1 MANNLQK
8 QLFAKKFK
16 DAEEVLRAMDNRGSD
31 AAPDPESDGLG
42 ELPTFGCGG
51 IRPKRHARPAPVG
64 VNDSW
69 RKYFAVNEVLTIPER
84 NFKFNTYYKLPKA
97 TNAASIPIFIM
108 HHGAGSSGLTFA
120 PLADELYTRLDG
132 NCGVFSFDARGH
144 GETVPLD
151 TTSEIPYDLATFT
164 ADFEAVIKSLY
175 QRVLQHTIPQEKLSI
190 VLLGHSLGGSICTTV
205 FNTMDDILRSKVIGV
220 AIFDIVEEA
229 AIAALNN
236 MSHHLATTPT
246 AFANMREAIEYHID
260 KGLSNLRSSA
270 EVCVPAL
277 FHKTSRGTVVRI
289 TDLASFQK
297 YWHTWFVGLSSRF
310 VQMPT
315 SKLLVLAGS
324 DNLDKELIIGQM
336 QGKYQLVV
344 FQESG
349 HFIQEDAPS
358 KAAITLIEFW
368 RRNDNKNIVI
378 KTNWGQ
384 RN

>member
-16 DAEEVLRAMDNRGSD
+16 DAEEVLRTMDDQGND
-31 AAPDPESDGLG
+31 AAPDTESDDLG
-42 ELPTFGCGG
+42 ELPAFGCGG
-51 IRPKRHARPAPVG
+51 IRPRRHASSMPVG
-64 VNDSW
+64 DNDSW
-69 RKYFAVNEVLTIPER
+69 RKYFAVNEMFAIPER
-84 NFKFNTYYKLPKA
+84 NFKFNTYYKLPQT
-97 TNAASIPIFIM
+97 TNAASIPVFIM

-120 PLADELYTRLDG
+120 PLADELYTRLEG
-132 NCGVFSFDARGH
+132 KCGIFSFDARGH

-151 TTSEIPYDLATFT
+151 STLEVPYDLATFT
-164 ADFEAVIKSLY
+164 ADFNAVIKTLQ
-175 QRVLQHTIPQEKLSI
+175 QRILQHKIPKEKLSI
-190 VLLGHSLGGSICTTV
+190 VLLGHSLGGSICTTA
-205 FNTMDDILRSKVIGV
+205 FNAMESALRSKVVGV

-246 AFANMREAIEYHID
+246 SFATMREAIEYYIE

-277 FHKTSRGTVVRI
+277 FHKTSRGKAVRI

-310 VQMPT
+310 VHLPT

-349 HFIQEDAPS
+349 HFIQEDAPA

-368 RRNDNKNIVI
+368 RRNDNKNVVI

-384 RN
+384 WN